1 MAGHSLPVLRG
12 SSGRGRRLRFAAGAP
27 PLLILPVAG
36 AGAATAALLAT
47 PRTIG
52 LTTYGQASGIAAAAD
67 LAAGLGLVAA
77 GLARVGRSP
86 REPPRCR
93 ARCWPASR
101 GSGPTG
107 RAGRAGRRSSAAS
120 ASLPRRSRWRCR
132 SRSCSP
138 GRGRR
143 ASLRGAIVALIALA
157 AVVSAGRA
165 LLRDP
170 FLDPHCWRNCTDN
183 VFRLWTDR
191 SIAPALEAIWVR
203 FGLAAGGLVATLAAW
218 RLATAT
224 RPARRIL
231 APVLLPGV
239 LVGAGAVAYAVAL
252 LRNPAERPD
261 DPVFA
266 TTFLARGAA
275 AIALA
280 FGLAWTVLAA
290 RRTRHAV
297 ARLTARLGEA
307 PPPGSLRTALA
318 RAAGDPDVEVAY
330 WLPAT
335 RRYVDPAGRPVD
347 LPKTGVRRAL
357 TPIVRDG
364 GVVAVVAHD
373 PGVLDASNVERTIG
387 AAARLAVDNERLQAE
402 ALAQLHDLRASRE
415 RIVETGDAERRRLE
429 RDLHDGAQQRL
440 LALSYELRLARAGA
454 LADGDAEAAALL
466 ATAGEQAQLALGD
479 LRELAH
485 GIHPAI
491 LTEAG
496 LGPALMTLA
505 DDAPLPVEIGAVAA
519 ERQSA
524 AVESAAY
531 RTVVEAVQ
539 DAVRSGASH
548 ARVHVRLEHD
558 RLLVEVRDDGAA
570 RVCSIPPVADRVG
583 ALGGRLEVESG
594 LVRAEIPCA

>member
-1 MAGHSLPVLRG
+1 MAVASALRP
-12 SSGRGRRLRFAAGAP
+12 GRL

-47 PRTIG
+47 PPSIG
-52 LTTYGQASGIAAAAD
+52 LTAYGQASGIAAAAD

-77 GLARVGRSP
+77 GLLASIDRPDRRLGAGAMLAGIAWFGPDWEGWEGGPALIRSLGIAAAPFALALPFAVVLARTGTS
-86 REPPRCR
+86 R
-93 ARCWPASR
+93 A
-101 GSGPTG
+101 
-107 RAGRAGRRSSAAS
+107 
-120 ASLPRRSRWRCR
+120 
-132 SRSCSP
+132 
-138 GRGRR
+138 
-143 ASLRGAIVALIALA
+143 LRGAIVALIALV
-157 AVVSAGRA
+157 AVISAGRA

-191 SIAPALEAIWVR
+191 SVAPALEAIWVR
-203 FGLAAGGLVATLAAW
+203 FGLAAGGLVATLAVW

-252 LRNPAERPD
+252 LHNPAERPD
-261 DPVFA
+261 DAVFA

-318 RAAGDPDVEVAY
+318 RAAGDPDVDVAY

-335 RRYVDPAGRPVD
+335 RRYVDPAGRPVE
-347 LPKTGVRRAL
+347 LPKASARRAL

-440 LALSYELRLARAGA
+440 LALSYELRLARAGV
-454 LADGDAEAAALL
+454 LADGDAEVAALL

-496 LGPALMTLA
+496 LGPALRTLA

-519 ERQSA
+519 QRQSP

-539 DAVRSGASH
+539 DAVGSGASH
-548 ARVHVRLEHD
+548 TRVRVALEHD

-583 ALGGRLEVESG
+583 ALGGRLEVEPG